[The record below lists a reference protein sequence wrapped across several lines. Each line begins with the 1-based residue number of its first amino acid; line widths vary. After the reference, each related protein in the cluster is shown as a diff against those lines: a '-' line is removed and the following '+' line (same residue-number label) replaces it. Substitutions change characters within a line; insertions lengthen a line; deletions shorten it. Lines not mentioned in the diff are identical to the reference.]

1 MTIGY
6 LALGSNLG
14 NRIDYLRK
22 AVTYLN
28 QTAGITVL
36 EKSAI
41 YETKP
46 YGDVP
51 QDNYLNAVVKIETN
65 LEPLKLL
72 DQTQLIEKKLGRER
86 LIHWGPR
93 TIDID
98 ILLLEDL
105 TFSDQRLTIPHSE
118 IKKRSFVLVPL
129 KDVYS
134 QSLLFGQAIEDLIDQ
149 TGNQEEVWNSTE
161 SW

>member
-14 NRIDYLRK
+14 DRLDYLK
-22 AVTYLN
+22 QAVNLLN
-28 QTAGITVL
+28 QDEHIQVIK
-36 EKSAI
+36 KSAI

-46 YGDVP
+46 YGEVP
-51 QDNYLNAVVKIETN
+51 QDNYLNAVVKIETSY
-65 LEPLKLL
+65 EPLTLL
-72 DQTQLIEKKLGRER
+72 QQTQAIEAKLERKR

-98 ILLLEDL
+98 ILLLENQEVNKKEL
-105 TFSDQRLTIPHSE
+105 SIPHKE
-118 IKKRSFVLVPL
+118 IKKRSFVLIPL
-129 KDVYS
+129 RDVYAHEK
-134 QSLLFGQAIEDLIDQ
+134 LFEQTFDELIEA
-149 TGNQEEVWNSTE
+149 TGNKKEVWKNEE